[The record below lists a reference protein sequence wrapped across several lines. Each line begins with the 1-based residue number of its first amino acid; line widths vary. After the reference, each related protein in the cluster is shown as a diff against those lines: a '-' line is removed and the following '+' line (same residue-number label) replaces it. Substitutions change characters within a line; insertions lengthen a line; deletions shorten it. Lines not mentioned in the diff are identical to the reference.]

1 MSFAGFFRKFFFEL
15 RFAKLVKLA
24 PNCELRIANCELRIA
39 NCELRIANC
48 ELRIANCELRIANF
62 AARGLICQA
71 LLRKFAVFFAALR
84 VAYQYNCNMTF

>member
-48 ELRIANCELRIANF
+48 ELRIANCELCELRIANCEF
-62 AARGLICQA
+62 CGSRLNLSSPFEKIRCFFCCLARCISI
-71 LLRKFAVFFAALR
+71 
-84 VAYQYNCNMTF
+84 

>member
-1 MSFAGFFRKFFFEL
+1 MSFAGFSRKFFFEL

-24 PNCELRIANCELRIA
+24 PARA
-39 NCELRIANC
+39 

-71 LLRKFAVFFAALR
+71 LLRKFAVFFALPQNAYRDNYNMAL
-84 VAYQYNCNMTF
+84 YNLQGKN